1 MKKFSIM
8 FGYFLV
14 AEKNLNKNWLMRN
27 FCQMTVSADN
37 SACLYLALVSLT
49 SHIIKNTDYVFHEH
63 TRTVVLP
70 TVLFMCMLGLW

>member
-1 MKKFSIM
+1 
-8 FGYFLV
+8 
-14 AEKNLNKNWLMRN
+14 
-27 FCQMTVSADN
+27 MTVSADN